1 MTAVKDIHN
10 DHAPLLMKS
19 GVVGGMPSLAG
30 TNRNNQRNNPM
41 IKWLSNTLI
50 EGDYLSVCFTEQE
63 YTKTLK
69 SLKIPVADWDRWLS
83 QDALA
88 TTHYFNTPK
97 GSRVTIVCIPVK
109 PETEGIDVATL
120 LVHEAV
126 HVVQEY
132 FRFIGEDNP
141 GSEIEAYAIQ
151 NTSAHLMRAY
161 RDRLF
166 PKPKKEKKDG
176 LHLGHRDIQ
185 DSVHVLSD
193 QC

>member
-1 MTAVKDIHN
+1 MVVKDTHN

-19 GVVGGMPSLAG
+19 GATDGMPSLVG
-30 TNRNNQRNNPM
+30 TNLNKQRNNPM
-41 IKWLSNTLI
+41 TKWLNKTLI
-50 EGDYLSVCFTEQE
+50 EGDHLCTCFTEQE
-63 YTKTLK
+63 YYRLLK
-69 SLKIPVADWDRWLS
+69 SLKVPIAEWDRWLLPES
-83 QDALA
+83 LA
-88 TTHYFNTPK
+88 TTHYFDTPK
-97 GSRVTIVCIPVK
+97 GSRVSIVCIPIK
-109 PETEGIDVATL
+109 PEADGIDVATL

-132 FRFIGEDNP
+132 FRYIGEDNP

-151 NTSAHLMRAY
+151 NVSAALMNAY

-176 LHLGHRDIQ
+176 LRVGHRDLQ

-193 QC
+193 QR

>member
-1 MTAVKDIHN
+1 MVVKDTHN

-19 GVVGGMPSLAG
+19 GATDGMPSSAG
-30 TNRNNQRNNPM
+30 TSPINQRNNPM
-41 IKWLSNTLI
+41 TKWLNKTLI
-50 EGDYLSVCFTEQE
+50 EGDHLCTCFTEQE
-63 YTKTLK
+63 YYRLLK
-69 SLKIPVADWDRWLS
+69 SLKIPVADWDRWLM

-88 TTHYFNTPK
+88 TTHYFTTPK
-97 GSRVTIVCIPVK
+97 GSRLTVVCIPVK
-109 PETEGIDVATL
+109 PEVDGIDVATL

-132 FRFIGEDNP
+132 FRYIGEDNP

-151 NTSAHLMRAY
+151 NVSAALMNAY

-176 LHLGHRDIQ
+176 LRVGHRDLQ

>member
-1 MTAVKDIHN
+1 VTAAKDQHN

-19 GVVGGMPSLAG
+19 GATDGMPSSAG
-30 TNRNNQRNNPM
+30 INRNNQRTNPM
-41 IKWLSNTLI
+41 TKWLNNTLI
-50 EGDYLSVCFTEQE
+50 EGDYLTVCFTEQE
-63 YTKTLK
+63 YTKALK
-69 SLKIPVADWDRWLS
+69 SLKIPIADWDRWLS

-97 GSRVTIVCIPVK
+97 GNRVTIVCIPVK
-109 PETEGIDVATL
+109 PEVNGVDVASL

-141 GSEIEAYAIQ
+141 GIEIEAYSIQ
-151 NTSAHLMRAY
+151 NISAALMRAY

-166 PKPKKEKKDG
+166 PKVKDKKDG
-176 LHLGHRDIQ
+176 LHLGHRDVQ
-185 DSVHVLSD
+185 DSVHILSD
-193 QC
+193 QR

>member
-1 MTAVKDIHN
+1 
-10 DHAPLLMKS
+10 MKS
-19 GVVGGMPSLAG
+19 GATDGMPSSAG
-30 TNRNNQRNNPM
+30 TSPINQRNNPM
-41 IKWLSNTLI
+41 TKWLNKTLI
-50 EGDYLSVCFTEQE
+50 EGDHLRACFTEQE
-63 YTKTLK
+63 YYRLLK
-69 SLKIPVADWDRWLS
+69 SLKIPIADWDRWLM

-88 TTHYFNTPK
+88 TTHYFTTPK
-97 GSRVTIVCIPVK
+97 GSRVNVVCIPVK
-109 PETEGIDVATL
+109 PEADGVDVATL

-132 FRFIGEDNP
+132 FRYIGEDNP

-151 NTSAHLMRAY
+151 NVSAALMNAY

-176 LHLGHRDIQ
+176 LHMGHRNVQ